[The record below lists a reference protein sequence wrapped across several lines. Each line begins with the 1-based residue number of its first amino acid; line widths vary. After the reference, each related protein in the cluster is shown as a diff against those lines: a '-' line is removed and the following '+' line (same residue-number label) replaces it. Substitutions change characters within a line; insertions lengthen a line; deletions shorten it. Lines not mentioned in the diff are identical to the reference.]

1 MNHISSGLSAAR
13 WKAEAGGVG
22 SICNPIDCHCDRL
35 IDIKELIKLTGDSR
49 SGAYEKMNRAS
60 DAYDADHPIGVRLGR
75 KSVRYRLS
83 EVLAYIAS
91 RPRVRDL
98 TDHEQEAA

>member
-1 MNHISSGLSAAR
+1 MNHVYTGLSAAQL
-13 WKAEAGGVG
+13 KAEDGVA
-22 SICNPIDCHCDRL
+22 SICSPIDCRCDRL
-35 IDIKELIKLTGDSR
+35 IDINELIKLTGDSR

-98 TDHEQEAA
+98 SRQEGEGE

>member
-1 MNHISSGLSAAR
+1 VNHVSSGLTAAR
-13 WKAEAGGVG
+13 WKAETGDVG
-22 SICNPIDCHCDRL
+22 SICNPIDFHCDRL

-60 DAYDADHPIGVRLGR
+60 NAYDADHPVGVRLGR

-91 RPRVRDL
+91 RPRVRDI
-98 TDHEQEAA
+98 HSEKAVV

>member
-1 MNHISSGLSAAR
+1 VNHVSSGLSAAR
-13 WKAEAGGVG
+13 LKAEADVV
-22 SICNPIDCHCDRL
+22 SVSNPIDFCCDRL

-60 DAYDADHPIGVRLGR
+60 NAYDAAHPVGVRLGR

-91 RPRVRDL
+91 RPRVRGIPS
-98 TDHEQEAA
+98 EKAVV